1 LEISSL
7 PPVSSIATRSYP
19 GRYENLARIGAFVR
33 EMAQQAGLTGFAV
46 YSVEMAVDE
55 ACSNIIEHSY
65 GGENRGEI
73 VCTCT
78 VDQEGLTVVLQDEGK
93 PFDPSK
99 VKAPNLKAGLK
110 ERDSHGLG
118 LHFIY
123 EWMDK
128 VVFEAGPKL
137 GNRLTMV
144 KLRSAAEAPPA
155 R

>member
-1 LEISSL
+1 MTTLNTEH
-7 PPVSSIATRSYP
+7 
-19 GRYENLARIGAFVR
+19 F
-33 EMAQQAGLTGFAV
+33 QQTFRACFDCLSDVGLLIHQAADAAGLDDV
-46 YSVEMAVDE
+46 SRYQVETAVDE

-123 EWMDK
+123 EWMDR